1 MVAARLGCQACML
14 LCSLQI
20 VSARGKM
27 PAPHSWPAVI
37 AGDIMA
43 SVLQLGHLPI
53 GFQVCYLPRAWTSG
67 ILRPVGLH
75 FTLLC

>member
-14 LCSLQI
+14 LCSLQ
-20 VSARGKM
+20 VASARGKM

-53 GFQVCYLPRAWTSG
+53 GFQVCYLPRA
-67 ILRPVGLH
+67 
-75 FTLLC
+75 